1 MRSALQ
7 CAVQVPV
14 VLRVA
19 PHLRCR
25 VGAACGHVREVMRN
39 FAPVLV
45 SRGVVQISA
54 YIDAMLATLLP
65 TGAVTGIANAQLLYT
80 LPVSLFGMS
89 VSAAEL
95 PEMSGEATAEA
106 LRRRLEAGLRQI
118 AFFVIPSA
126 VAFLVHWVMLLPPRS
141 CRRGRFRPTD
151 AYYVWDS
158 GGLRRGLLASTL
170 GRLYAASY
178 YALRDTLT
186 PWR

>member
-1 MRSALQ
+1 MTSLSCWRGDRWSAALQ

-25 VGAACGHVREVMRN
+25 VGAVCGHVREVMRN

-54 YIDAMLATLLP
+54 YIDAILASLLP

-106 LRRRLEAGLRQI
+106 IRRRSRRDCGRLPSS
-118 AFFVIPSA
+118 VIPST
-126 VAFLVHWVMLLPPRS
+126 VAFLALGDVIAAALLQT
-141 CRRGRFRPTD
+141 GRFRPTD

-158 GGLRRGLLASTL
+158 GGLRRGVTGLHAW
-170 GRLYAASY
+170 
-178 YALRDTLT
+178 T
-186 PWR
+186 PVCL